1 MAEDNEM
8 NTPHRTVL
16 SALTLAMSLLFSMTN
31 AVAAEPT
38 KPATSAAPA
47 KPAAKNAA
55 ANPNDTMP
63 IPRRSP
69 YAQAAR
75 DNAEAGNGV
84 VGQVQGDGKL
94 ATARKSV
101 PRDQAQSAALHAK
114 SVQRRGAH

>member
-1 MAEDNEM
+1 M
-8 NTPHRTVL
+8 NTPHR
-16 SALTLAMSLLFSMTN
+16 SALRAFALATSLLLSV
-31 AVAAEPT
+31 AGASAAEPT
-38 KPATSAAPA
+38 KPATSAVAA
-47 KPAAKNAA
+47 KPSAKNTTP
-55 ANPNDTMP
+55 NPNDTMP

-94 ATARKSV
+94 AAARKSV